1 MCQEN
6 PANSKTDMLRVR
18 DERYSYTTSAHTW
31 LVQHAV
37 RCLNSTNQ
45 EDEAVY
51 KYVLELLSRNESS
64 TEIIQLVR
72 SVPESDSM
80 LRWNLLY
87 ILGDVGDKKAAKWM
101 AEFIVRPLPE
111 KGEGCEG
118 PRDIELLLRTMAI
131 ESLQKIAKRYA
142 EVSDLFLNIISQKP
156 DRGILIEVVK
166 AAVELG
172 LKEKLVQE
180 LSKDHH
186 WILELRKARVEEM
199 HAESERTNSK
209 ERDFTPPKSVSEYS
223 SPTINCGCRKG
234 GSNHG

>member
-6 PANSKTDMLRVR
+6 PANSKTDSLRAQ
-18 DERYSYTTSAHTW
+18 DERYSFTTSAHSW
-31 LVQHAV
+31 LVHHAV

-51 KYVLELLSRNESS
+51 KYVIELLSRNESS

-72 SVPESDSM
+72 SAPQADSM

-87 ILGDVGDKKAAKWM
+87 ILGDTGDQKAAKWL
-101 AEFIVRPLPE
+101 AEFILRQLPE

-131 ESLQKIAKRYA
+131 ESLQKIAKRDA
-142 EVSDLFLNIISQKP
+142 EISNLFLHVISQNP
-156 DRGILIEVVK
+156 HRGILIEAVK

-172 LKEKLVQE
+172 LRDKLLQT
-180 LSKDHH
+180 LSKEHH
-186 WILELRKARVEEM
+186 WILELRKTRVEELR
-199 HAESERTNSK
+199 AESGRTDSK
-209 ERDFTPPKSVSEYS
+209 ERDFTPPKSPSEFFT
-223 SPTINCGCRKG
+223 PTINCECRKG
-234 GSNHG
+234 GSYHG

>member
-6 PANSKTDMLRVR
+6 PANSNTDMLRVR
-18 DERYSYTTSAHTW
+18 DERYSFTTSAHTW
-31 LVQHAV
+31 LVHHAV

-72 SVPESDSM
+72 SVPEADSM

-87 ILGDVGDKKAAKWM
+87 LLGDIGDKKAAKWL

-111 KGEGCEG
+111 RGEGCEG

-131 ESLQKIAKRYA
+131 ESLQKIAKRHS
-142 EVSDLFLNIISQKP
+142 EVSDLFLDITSQNP
-156 DRGILIEVVK
+156 DRGILIEAVK
-166 AAVELG
+166 AAMELG
-172 LKEKLVQE
+172 LRDKLVQQ

-186 WILELRKARVEEM
+186 WMLELRKARVEEM
-199 HAESERTNSK
+199 HAVSERTDSK
-209 ERDFTPPKSVSEYS
+209 ERDFIPPKSFSEFS
-223 SPTINCGCRKG
+223 SPTINCECRKG
-234 GSNHG
+234 GSYHG